1 MILQLQQKYFTIGGD
16 KFNITDEN
24 GTPVYQAKEIFFK
37 LIGNAHLYDVQG
49 NEICFMEAKILS
61 WFGQYNIW
69 AREGDTTPLGIF
81 KGTFYPVPFV
91 KRWRLDYMGKKF
103 VVKCGPYNCKVFPS
117 DDNWKYD
124 KKHMAG
130 HIHKR
135 LLKIRDT
142 YKMDFDESA
151 LPPQI
156 AAIITLWFDTAF
168 HNNQH

>member
-16 KFNITDEN
+16 KFNITDQN
-24 GTPVYQAKEIFFK
+24 GNPVYQAKEIFFRVR
-37 LIGNAHLYDVQG
+37 GNAHLYDLQG
-49 NEICFMEAKILS
+49 REICYMEAKLWS
-61 WFGQYNIW
+61 WFGQYNIMTD
-69 AREGDTTPLGIF
+69 ENSKNLLGVF

-103 VVKCGPYNCKVFPS
+103 VVKCGPYNCKVFEA
-117 DDNWKYD
+117 DNEWHYD
-124 KKHMAG
+124 KKVMTG
-130 HIHKR
+130 HIRKR
-135 LLKIRDT
+135 LMKIRDT
-142 YKMDFDESA
+142 YSMDFDENV

>member
-16 KFNITDEN
+16 KFNITDQN
-24 GTPVYQAKEIFFK
+24 GNPVYQAKEIFFRVR
-37 LIGNAHLYDVQG
+37 GNAHLYDLQG
-49 NEICFMEAKILS
+49 REICYMEAKLWS
-61 WFGQYNIW
+61 WFGQYNIMTD
-69 AREGDTTPLGIF
+69 ENSKNLLGVF

-91 KRWRLDYMGKKF
+91 KRWRLDYIGKKF

-151 LPPQI
+151 LPP
-156 AAIITLWFDTAF
+156 LRKK
-168 HNNQH
+168 